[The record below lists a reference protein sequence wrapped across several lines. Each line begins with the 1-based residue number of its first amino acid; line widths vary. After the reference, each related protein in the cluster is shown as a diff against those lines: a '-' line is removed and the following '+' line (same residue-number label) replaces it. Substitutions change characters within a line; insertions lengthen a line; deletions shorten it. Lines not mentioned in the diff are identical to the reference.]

1 MRTIDS
7 LLEYNLTEHE
17 ETRLFQCG
25 ITNGVW
31 VEGRNLER
39 LIYEMV
45 KVVEWWNDR
54 KATSFLNDV
63 RKLSAEHDVQYRFKM
78 GFYWSNFKFARKLY
92 HLLHWN
98 KKRLAI
104 AIGVYILLN
113 KEWKQSYFG
122 KSV

>member
-45 KVVEWWNDR
+45 KVIEWWDHN
-54 KATSFLNDV
+54 KATAFLNDV
-63 RKLSAEHDVQYRFKM
+63 RKLSEEHDIQYKFKM
-78 GFYWSNFKFARKLY
+78 WFYRSNYKFAKKLF
-92 HLLHWN
+92 HLLHWWWV
-98 KKRLAI
+98 KRFAI
-104 AIGVYILLN
+104 FLIALILLN
-113 KEWKQSYFG
+113 RYWKQFYN
-122 KSV
+122 K